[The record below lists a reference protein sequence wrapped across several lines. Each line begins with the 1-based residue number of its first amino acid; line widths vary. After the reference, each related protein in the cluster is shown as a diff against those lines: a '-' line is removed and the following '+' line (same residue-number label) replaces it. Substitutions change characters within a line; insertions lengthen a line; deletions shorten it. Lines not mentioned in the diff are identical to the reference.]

1 MILYRI
7 LTCVCCGCIYM
18 SYASRQCR
26 STGATPQSIP
36 NPASALFVTSPSGST
51 AREGMFPVF
60 PSGVSLSQAGSAL
73 KTPCSRQPSQDCLYR
88 QTTIHTDPPTPRL
101 CRSHSAHVERHRQSR
116 FNCDARSRPEAWLTS
131 GQPAGRARFISN
143 ISSIAYWIP
152 SSLKPTKSWSLTS
165 GGPHAILRR

>member
-1 MILYRI
+1 MCVAVVFICHMPRASAAQRAQRLNRSRI
-7 LTCVCCGCIYM
+7 LLQRCSSLPQAVQRLAKAC
-18 SYASRQCR
+18 SLSSRQAYR
-26 STGATPQSIP
+26 YLKQAQR
-36 NPASALFVTSPSGST
+36 LKH
-51 AREGMFPVF
+51 PV
-60 PSGVSLSQAGSAL
+60 PG
-73 KTPCSRQPSQDCLYR
+73 LYR

-116 FNCDARSRPEAWLTS
+116 VNCDARSRPEAWLTS
-131 GQPAGRARFISN
+131 GQPVGRARFISN